1 MAEVILEATKQLHK
15 QMEPKY
21 RKLSQD
27 ALAVWQNREI
37 RFDCPV
43 VQLGLRRGESFIDT
57 INGVEDTKGNNGIRG
72 FLIITNLRLIWYS
85 EKSAK
90 TNLTIGYD
98 CINNI
103 EIKQTSSKLRG
114 SVHALHLRTRYKDVR
129 YEFIFT
135 SLIENSPRL
144 FTSFQTTIRSYD
156 TTKLYRDFK
165 IRAAIILDKELL
177 LLPQEQVFHK
187 FGGVWNISA
196 EQGNLGTMYVTNI
209 RIVWFANM
217 AESFNVSLPY
227 IQVKS
232 IKKKDSHFG
241 QALIVE
247 TSNTSGNYIL
257 GFRTERLEE
266 ITVELNR
273 LFRVFVENPI
283 LGVESSVQEV
293 QPPIEQVKQPRVFD
307 DIDIV
312 EAEFSGQANA
322 SAAYYVSSS
331 KLEEN
336 IVFCPQL
343 GLAIEKPP
351 NNISIEHLWKLI

>member
-1 MAEVILEATKQLHK
+1 
-15 QMEPKY
+15 
-21 RKLSQD
+21 
-27 ALAVWQNREI
+27 
-37 RFDCPV
+37 
-43 VQLGLRRGESFIDT
+43 
-57 INGVEDTKGNNGIRG
+57 
-72 FLIITNLRLIWYS
+72 
-85 EKSAK
+85 
-90 TNLTIGYD
+90 
-98 CINNI
+98 
-103 EIKQTSSKLRG
+103 
-114 SVHALHLRTRYKDVR
+114 
-129 YEFIFT
+129 
-135 SLIENSPRL
+135 L

-196 EQGNLGTMYVTNI
+196 EQGNLGTMYVTSI
-209 RIVWFANM
+209 RIVWFANV

-241 QALIVE
+241 QALIIE

>member
-1 MAEVILEATKQLHK
+1 M
-15 QMEPKY
+15 
-21 RKLSQD
+21 
-27 ALAVWQNREI
+27 
-37 RFDCPV
+37 
-43 VQLGLRRGESFIDT
+43 
-57 INGVEDTKGNNGIRG
+57 
-72 FLIITNLRLIWYS
+72 
-85 EKSAK
+85 
-90 TNLTIGYD
+90 
-98 CINNI
+98 
-103 EIKQTSSKLRG
+103 
-114 SVHALHLRTRYKDVR
+114 
-129 YEFIFT
+129 
-135 SLIENSPRL
+135 
-144 FTSFQTTIRSYD
+144 
-156 TTKLYRDFK
+156 
-165 IRAAIILDKELL
+165 
-177 LLPQEQVFHK
+177 
-187 FGGVWNISA
+187 
-196 EQGNLGTMYVTNI
+196 GTMYVTSI

-241 QALIVE
+241 QALIIE

-293 QPPIEQVKQPRVFD
+293 QPPIEQVKQARVFD

-331 KLEEN
+331 KLEQN